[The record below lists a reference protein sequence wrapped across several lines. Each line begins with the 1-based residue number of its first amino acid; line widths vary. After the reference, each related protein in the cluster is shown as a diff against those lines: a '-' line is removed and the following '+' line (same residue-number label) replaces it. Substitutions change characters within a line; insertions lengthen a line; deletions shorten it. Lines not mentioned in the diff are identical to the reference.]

1 MIPRPPRSTRTVT
14 LFPYTTLFRS
24 ALVANDSAWAG
35 PRRDYLLSRRWAS
48 ALRALHHRLCLWRL
62 AVPHRLRLRAAQE
75 AARYD
80 DPDRDGDLG
89 RLFLISGRHLR
100 FPGRGFLLGA
110 GDAVRYHAARPLDDR
125 KSKRLN
131 YSP

>member
-1 MIPRPPRSTRTVT
+1 MLRRPPRSTRTAT

-24 ALVANDSAWAG
+24 
-35 PRRDYLLSRRWAS
+35 
-48 ALRALHHRLCLWRL
+48 LCLWRL

-80 DPDRDGDLG
+80 DPDRAGDLG
-89 RLFLISGRHLR
+89 RLFLLRGRHLR

-110 GDAVRYHAARPLDDR
+110 GDADRYHAARPLDRDALGHGR
-125 KSKRLN
+125 VARA
-131 YSP
+131 